1 MTRLTNNRIRGG
13 LLATLLLLFAAC
25 TTPPVR
31 PPAPVPSDAPTSTP
45 TAPVVMS
52 VAPPSD
58 ESSPAPAADV
68 SPWAYLRTTFAMQGC
83 DYRPEVQRW
92 ARYYTQGSSAFVASW
107 KHALPFLLLVTDELK
122 RRDLPGEFAL
132 LPYLESTY
140 QPLSTHGD
148 RPAGM
153 WQLVPDTA
161 RDAGLTVTADYD
173 GRLDALASTTA
184 SLDLLT
190 RYFREFA
197 DWRLAD
203 MAFNSGEFRVRKLL
217 GERDARALSAD
228 QLAGLAF
235 NRTTHEHLD
244 RLLALACIVDNPQR
258 FGVTLPEPAED
269 DRLDVV
275 ALEAGMD
282 LRLAARFSQLD
293 VDDVRRFNAG
303 YRHNRMSTAASHRLL
318 LPATHVP
325 HFRAVADTVPPALWN
340 DWREQRAARTSGIGS
355 WASQL
360 GIPVAVLAA
369 ANAIDV
375 NTTVMPSTQLL
386 LPGHEPEAP
395 QPPRAAHA
403 LSARTHVIV
412 AGDTLSSVAH
422 RYSIPLERLQ
432 RMNPHAK
439 GTLHL
444 GDKLRLDTEAG

>member
-1 MTRLTNNRIRGG
+1 MQPSDPSSTPVTPAVAGM
-13 LLATLLLLFAAC
+13 
-25 TTPPVR
+25 TPP
-31 PPAPVPSDAPTSTP
+31 
-45 TAPVVMS
+45 S
-52 VAPPSD
+52 V
-58 ESSPAPAADV
+58 ESSTTAAADV

-92 ARYYTQGSSAFVASW
+92 ARHYTQGSHAFVASW
-107 KHALPFLLLVTDELK
+107 KHALPFLLLVTNELK

-132 LPYLESTY
+132 LPYLESNY

-161 RDAGLTVTADYD
+161 REAGLTVTADYD

-184 SLDLLT
+184 ALDLLEH
-190 RYFREFA
+190 YFREFA

-217 GERDARALSAD
+217 GERDARELSAD

-235 NRTTHEHLD
+235 NRITHQHLD

-258 FGVTLPEPAED
+258 FGVTLPEPVED

-275 ALEAGMD
+275 ALDAGMD

-293 VDDVRRFNAG
+293 VDDVQRFNAA
-303 YRHNRMSTAASHRLL
+303 YRHNRMSTTATHRLL
-318 LPATHVP
+318 LPATRVP
-325 HFRAVADTVPPALWN
+325 HFRAVADTVPTALWN

-355 WASQL
+355 WAAQL

-375 NTTVMPSTQLL
+375 DTTIMPSTQLL
-386 LPGHEPEAP
+386 LPGHESEAP
-395 QPPRAAHA
+395 HHA
-403 LSARTHVIV
+403 REANGQSARTHVIV
-412 AGDTLSSVAH
+412 AGDTLSGIAH
-422 RYSIPLERLQ
+422 RYSIPLERLK

-444 GDKLRLDTEAG
+444 GDKLRLDAEAG